1 MAETRKLYDGTAE
14 YGAKVACAAIVP
26 SPRIILLEVSCVEDS
41 FEFSESVKAVPKP
54 DHVCPYDMV
63 SLFTNVPI
71 IDTIDICVAVL
82 FECPDLP
89 LGFYRKCNYFTDSY
103 SEGHA
108 HGLSIQS
115 CIRICACT
123 IMIHCVLRLAVCV
136 ATPRGSGERQ
146 EVSLGQLAGLIL
158 TPCCSMCAHVSHLVM
173 RKYKYIVFGCDKSRS
188 QECILCIEVLYVEAT
203 WRDGMHVPIACLQ
216 LYVTALGTYCGFKPF
231 VL

>member
-26 SPRIILLEVSCVEDS
+26 SPRIILLEMSCVEDS

-89 LGFYRKCNYFTDSY
+89 LGLYRKCNYFTDSY

-108 HGLSIQS
+108 RGLSIQS
-115 CIRICACT
+115 CIRICAWT
-123 IMIHCVLRLAVCV
+123 IMIPCVLRLAVCV
-136 ATPRGSGERQ
+136 ATPRGSGASQ
-146 EVSLGQLAGLIL
+146 EVSLGQLAGHIAVSPTGIIM
-158 TPCCSMCAHVSHLVM
+158 TPCCSMCAHVH
-173 RKYKYIVFGCDKSRS
+173 YISQDNIKIYHYVVVHWQEYLSLSIFIKWSVF
-188 QECILCIEVLYVEAT
+188 
-203 WRDGMHVPIACLQ
+203 
-216 LYVTALGTYCGFKPF
+216 
-231 VL
+231 